1 MPRFLQSLIL
11 SLIAT
16 LGITS
21 SGSAFAPKT
30 ALRADRQFSFF
41 RVGANP
47 SYLPE
52 TPQQNTLGYGAF
64 ASDSPLASRGLTAT
78 EKAITQLASKLRFT
92 GTTAAHMAETGRY
105 VPRHILADAILTGKR
120 MPDPQGAP
128 GAVKIVQDVVIN
140 QKNRVLEIIYRESDS
155 TILHFLYK

>member
-1 MPRFLQSLIL
+1 MVAVPGLTI
-11 SLIAT
+11 
-16 LGITS
+16 
-21 SGSAFAPKT
+21 
-30 ALRADRQFSFF
+30 
-41 RVGANP
+41 GAAIW
-47 SYLPE
+47 L
-52 TPQQNTLGYGAF
+52 
-64 ASDSPLASRGLTAT
+64 DASRGLTAT